1 MKLEDLVKTL
11 EQEKLKKFDYIVDSR
26 DLVAIPELENH
37 HGVSFREEG
46 KFQEISE
53 TTRFNMMRG
62 AHRQFAQK
70 LDIPEKYY
78 DRLLLHPEAWAFNL
92 NWWFEREPKRLFVRT
107 FQERGGASGII
118 RAVLSERYR
127 AIDHLDVVLTALEE
141 LRNLSGI
148 RIESCDLTEER
159 MYLRVSHPGV
169 RAEVKPGDEIRA
181 GMILSNSETGLGS
194 LYVKPRLLRLV
205 CQNGMVTD
213 LGVEQIHLGR
223 KISEEFL
230 YSDETRRL
238 ENELVFRKVKDMIR
252 SIFSPETFE
261 KIVSRLMEAT
271 EVRVMEPE
279 RAVKNVVAR
288 YGLTEERKE
297 EILKGFI
304 DGGDSSKYGLIQA
317 VTHAAQSEEDP
328 HEFTRLEAIGGE
340 ILDMDEENFHEL
352 VSVRA

>member
-46 KFQEISE
+46 KFREISE

-127 AIDHLDVVLTALEE
+127 AIDHLDVVISALEE
-141 LRNLSGI
+141 LRKLSGI
-148 RIESCDLTEER
+148 QIESCDLTEER

-169 RAEVKPGDEIRA
+169 RAEVKPGDEIHA

-205 CQNGMVTD
+205 CKNGMVTD

-223 KISEEFL
+223 KLSEEFL
-230 YSDETRRL
+230 YSDETHRF
-238 ENELVFRKVKDMIR
+238 ENELIFRKVKDMIS
-252 SIFSPETFE
+252 SIFSPDTFQ
-261 KIVSRLMEAT
+261 KIVSLLQESTQVPIA
-271 EVRVMEPE
+271 EPE
-279 RAVKNVVAR
+279 KAIKNIVAR
-288 YGLTEERKE
+288 YSLTETHKE
-297 EILKGFI
+297 EILRGFI
-304 DGGDSSKYGLIQA
+304 EGGDLSKYGLIQA
-317 VTHAAQSEEDP
+317 VTHAAQTEEDP
-328 HEFTRLEAIGGE
+328 HESTRMEIIGGE
-340 ILDMDEENFHEL
+340 LLEMGGEGFYEL
-352 VSVRA
+352 VSVRQ